1 MIKEKIKNKTNLK
14 NLAQIRKDSYFIFVL
29 MSISFIN
36 LLIIFFRLIHG
47 YGTGN
52 IGIRTSCMV
61 QSAIFLPLILLMA
74 YFVFN
79 GFRKYYNKAS
89 EKEKYK
95 FFINSLLAMTQI
107 LVILSFE
114 MYRFWE
120 I

>member
-1 MIKEKIKNKTNLK
+1 
-14 NLAQIRKDSYFIFVL
+14 
-29 MSISFIN
+29 
-36 LLIIFFRLIHG
+36 
-47 YGTGN
+47 
-52 IGIRTSCMV
+52 
-61 QSAIFLPLILLMA
+61 MA

-95 FFINSLLAMTQI
+95 FFINSILAMTQI